1 METKNRIPVL
11 LVWVLII
18 SFILSACATPTQAP
32 QVAESAEPTES
43 VAEPTE
49 PPAEA
54 TEPAEVE
61 PTTAPPEVAPTEAPV
76 EPLPAETG
84 AFPVF
89 NRCSDCTPTEGGD
102 ANVFMTDFWQ
112 SNISIWKTTAWIN
125 AKRLAFNTL
134 LTHTDPTLTEF
145 KPELAESWTLSPD
158 GRTATFKLREGV
170 KWHDGEPFTAKDVE
184 YSIKA
189 YIHPDSGSTVGPTL
203 RLDELVGAQDFME
216 GKTDQIEGVKVLDD
230 YTIEL
235 TTDAPVGFLF
245 NLTTMIIVPEH
256 ILGDVPYKDLE
267 TNPFTQNWIGT
278 GPFKFVQW
286 VPGQFVE
293 FARFDDYWGG
303 KPYLD
308 RIINIEYKD
317 QATAALAF
325 EKGEVD
331 LVMKVTGPDL
341 ERLRNLPNTMLVG
354 APVDFANAYA
364 FNFQKPYLQD
374 KRVRQAMMYAIDNQ
388 AIKEGLYGDTIQL
401 TNAPLPHPLWA
412 NQDLVNAYPY
422 DPEKAKALLAEANW
436 DPNQVIDLSTYYSD
450 QTVTNQ
456 LTAVQQN
463 WADVGI
469 KSEIRLLESASVF
482 DTWINGDFDV
492 TYIGAQGSA
501 DPDLMSV
508 FLGCETTPENGYVS
522 FGNNFWRYCN
532 PEVDALFEEAR
543 NTADYDERK
552 AIYDEIQVILSDE
565 VAYGP
570 VWVPIR
576 LAAMRDWIING
587 NWAQDFADG
596 DYDQAYGTWFLSK

>member
-1 METKNRIPVL
+1 MDNRHRLPFL
-11 LVWVLII
+11 LVLVLIF
-18 SFILSACATPTQAP
+18 SLILSACAPVTEAP
-32 QVAESAEPTES
+32 QVSEPEETTEEVAEPT
-43 VAEPTE
+43 VPPAKPTE

-54 TEPAEVE
+54 TPPPAEA
-61 PTTAPPEVAPTEAPV
+61 TTETPV
-76 EPLPAETG
+76 EPAPETA

-89 NRCSDCTPTEGGD
+89 NTCEDCTPKEGGD
-102 ANVFMTDFWQ
+102 AKVFLTDFWQ
-112 SNISIWKTTAWIN
+112 SNTSIWKTTAWIN

-134 LTHTDPTLTEF
+134 LTHTDPTLTVF
-145 KPELAESWTLSPD
+145 KPELAESWTLSED

-170 KWHDGEPFTAKDVE
+170 KWHDGEPFTARDVE
-184 YSIKA
+184 YTIKA

-203 RLDELVGAQDFME
+203 RLDELVGAKDFMD
-216 GKTDQIEGVKVLDD
+216 GNTDQIEGVKVIDD
-230 YTIEL
+230 HTIEL

-245 NLTTMIIVPEH
+245 NLTTMVIVPEH
-256 ILGDVPYKDLE
+256 ILGEVPYQDLE
-267 TNPFTQNWIGT
+267 THPFTQAWVGT
-278 GPFKFVQW
+278 GPFKFVQQ

-293 FARFDDYWGG
+293 FTRFDDYWGG
-303 KPYLD
+303 KPFLD

-374 KRVRQAMMYAIDNQ
+374 KRVRQAMMYAIDNE
-388 AIKEGLYGDTIQL
+388 AIKEGLYGDIIQL
-401 TNAPLPHPLWA
+401 NNAPLPHPLWA
-412 NQDLVNAYPY
+412 NQDLINAYPF
-422 DPEKAKALLAEANW
+422 DPEKAKALLEEANW

-456 LTAVQQN
+456 LTAVQQY

-469 KSEIRLLESASVF
+469 QSEIRLLEAASVF
-482 DTWINGDFDV
+482 DTWIDGDFDV

-532 PEVDALFEEAR
+532 PEVDALFKEAR

-576 LAAMRDWIING
+576 LAAMRDWLING

-596 DYDQAYGTWFLSK
+596 DYDQGYATWYIIE